1 MLLTKRNMT
10 IILITIIVV
19 IISYLF
25 YILIPTTMGEIMNK
39 YIDTEEIVKITF
51 IIDEVRKDD
60 MPYHIPDEETIN
72 LLHDYFYGIETTH
85 AAAVP
90 YFEET
95 ENFIFVVY
103 DKNGNIVRL
112 TSRDGYN
119 GLYLYVQS
127 EKWYKVKN
135 YNCSDE
141 IINEIKSI
149 LEN

>member
-1 MLLTKRNMT
+1 MWLTKINMT
-10 IILITIIVV
+10 IILITIVVV

-25 YILIPTTMGEIMNK
+25 YILIPTTMGEVMNK

-72 LLHDYFYGIETTH
+72 LLHDYFYGVEATH
-85 AAAVP
+85 AMAVP

-95 ENFIFVVY
+95 DNFIFYIY
-103 DKNGNIVRL
+103 DKNGKLVRI
-112 TSRDGYN
+112 TSHDGCN
-119 GLYLYVQS
+119 GLYLHVQS

-141 IINEIKSI
+141 IINEIKSM